1 MPLALYLNPK
11 SSRFPPMRSSR
22 SLMVLCLTFM
32 SMAYFELIF
41 VKEIMSVPRLI
52 FFFFLTC
59 GCAVVPAP
67 FVEKTIFSLL

>member
-1 MPLALYLNPK
+1 
-11 SSRFPPMRSSR
+11 
-22 SLMVLCLTFM
+22 MVLCLTFM

-52 FFFFLTC
+52 FFFFFLAC

-67 FVEKTIFSLL
+67 LVEKTIFSL